1 MLDRGI
7 PFAILTIRTP
17 GASWREVAMIN
28 TLAFGVVALAVSVNV
43 AAAASVAT
51 SDRKDFQLL
60 KDIAT
65 SVDRYT
71 QFTIFDDVSAR
82 VKDGHVTLSG
92 KVTMPYKRDD
102 IERRVSKVN
111 GVVGVRDEIAV
122 LPVST
127 FDDELRFKI
136 ARSIYGHSNF
146 WNYAIMPNPPIHIV
160 VEHGRVTLTGVV
172 NSEVDRMLARSLASQ
187 FNAFSV
193 TSDLKTDAEVRA
205 ALEKDAVEKSD
216 KSQ

>member
-1 MLDRGI
+1 
-7 PFAILTIRTP
+7 
-17 GASWREVAMIN
+17 MIN

-146 WNYAIMPNPPIHIV
+146 GNYAIMPDPPIHIV

>member
-1 MLDRGI
+1 MLNTVAVGVLV
-7 PFAILTIRTP
+7 FAVT
-17 GASWREVAMIN
+17 A
-28 TLAFGVVALAVSVNV
+28 NV
-43 AAAASVAT
+43 AAAVNLDTPAK
-51 SDRKDFQLL
+51 KDFQVL
-60 KDIAT
+60 KDVAT

-82 VKDGHVTLSG
+82 VKDGYVTLTG
-92 KVTMPYKRDD
+92 RVTMPYKRDD
-102 IERRVSKVN
+102 IERRVSKID
-111 GVVGVRDEIAV
+111 GVVGVRDEITV

-172 NSEVDRMLARSLASQ
+172 NSEVDRMLARALASQ
-187 FNAFSV
+187 FGAFSI
-193 TSDLKTDAEVRA
+193 TNDIKTDAEARE
-205 ALEKDAVEKSD
+205 ALEKEGIERRDHAK
-216 KSQ
+216 